1 MKPGDRVFFGPQ
13 TNTFTGEITSI
24 NGEEVR
30 VNYFYKSYAVPGI
43 ALTRSSKP
51 GIGGAE
57 YWHCLNNDAAVE
69 VAAQI

>member
-1 MKPGDRVFFGPQ
+1 MNVGDRVFFGPQ

-30 VNYFYKSYAVPGI
+30 VNYFYKSYAVPGV
-43 ALTRSSKP
+43 ALTRSRKP
-51 GIGGAE
+51 DAE
-57 YWHCLNNDAAVE
+57 GHAYWHCLDKDAAVE